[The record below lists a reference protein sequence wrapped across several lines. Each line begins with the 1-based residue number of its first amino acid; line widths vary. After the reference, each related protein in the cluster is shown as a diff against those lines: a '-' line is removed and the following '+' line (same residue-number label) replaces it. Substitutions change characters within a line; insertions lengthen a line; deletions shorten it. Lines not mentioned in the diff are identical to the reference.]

1 MRKTDIDK
9 YRRQFIMTML
19 GGGALG
25 LTGLPGFVRAVYGM
39 GAFSY
44 PQGMQKI
51 EGDVKINGIPAQ
63 VGAQVAPGDVVTT
76 GPDSLA
82 IFVINKNVYLVRDN
96 TRVDLSSETSEEFK
110 EKIVNVLRM
119 ARGKM
124 LSVFGRG
131 KRRIVTPT
139 AVAGIRGSGAY
150 VEAEPER
157 TYICTCYGIADIEA
171 TAAPDVR
178 ETVKTKYHDAPRYV
192 YGGRAKQ
199 LIVKAPVI
207 NHTDAEL
214 IMLEEMVWRK
224 PPFVE
229 EEGGGGY

>member
-1 MRKTDIDK
+1 MRTNEINIC
-9 YRRQFIMTML
+9 RRQFMTAIL
-19 GGGALG
+19 GSGALG

-44 PQGMQKI
+44 PQGMQKVQ
-51 EGDVKINGIPAQ
+51 GDVRVNGIPAQ
-63 VGAQVAPGDVVTT
+63 VGAQVVPGDVVTT

-82 IFVINKNVYLVRDN
+82 VFVVKKSVYLVRDN

-110 EKIVNVLRM
+110 EKVVNVLRIVS
-119 ARGKM
+119 GKM

-131 KRRIVTPT
+131 RRSIITTT
-139 AVAGIRGSGAY
+139 AVVGIRGSGVY
-150 VEAEPER
+150 VEAEPTR

-171 TAAPDVR
+171 RADSNAK
-178 ETVKTKYHDAPRYV
+178 ETVRTRHHEAPRYV
-192 YGGRAKQ
+192 YGGRAKK

-214 IMLEEMVWRK
+214 IMLEGLVWRK